1 MIGAEDAEGAEAQEG
16 LAERYVEAQGEE
28 IRADDE
34 AKAQAEE
41 KAGEIQE
48 AIDSGETSRED
59 IEANWADGAEAQD
72 RRVDELGK
80 EWEIDE
86 GLIQRLDA
94 ILDNPDASPEDL
106 ECAAELKGEAE
117 ARIEGYKAELDE
129 IAADRE
135 CVEMT
140 REALGWADGADREDG
155 DDADWVP
162 EPEDAEGGDAPE
174 TGADVA
180 AAPGDGVETPQ
191 NERGHTNLS
200 PAEEEVGQTAAD
212 GQADSADTSG
222 NERNE
227 KALREQWL
235 LSQRQNGR

>member
-1 MIGAEDAEGAEAQEG
+1 MIGAEDAEGAEAQDG

-41 KAGEIQE
+41 KAGEIRE

-59 IEANWADGAEAQD
+59 IEADWADGAEAQD

-135 CVEMT
+135 GVEMT
-140 REALGWADGADREDG
+140 REALGWAD
-155 DDADWVP
+155 
-162 EPEDAEGGDAPE
+162 DAEGEPDPE
-174 TGADVA
+174 GAEGEPDLEGEDTPESGADVA

-191 NERGHTNLS
+191 NERGHANYAS
-200 PAEEEVGQTAAD
+200 AEEEVGQTAV
-212 GQADSADTSG
+212 GEQADSADTSG

-227 KALREQWL
+227 KALWEQWL